1 MNDMPDIN
9 RDNESY
15 IARVWTDRETFPHC
29 TVVFDGLRVRE
40 VRPAVDR
47 LVADLAAASV
57 RARHEVG
64 VYAEVR

>member
-15 IARVWTDRETFPHC
+15 IAPVWADREVFPHS
-29 TVVFDGLRVRE
+29 VVGFDGLRVRE
-40 VRPAVDR
+40 VHPAVDR

-57 RARHEVG
+57 RARQEVG